1 MTAFGGVFSLK
12 DNDRVMQIKNNYEI
26 EWHSVT
32 ELGVSGKGIFNG
44 EMGRIA
50 AIDRAERNVT
60 VLFDEEREAE
70 YPFEQLNELELCY
83 AITVH
88 KSQGSEFDYCVIPLS
103 GIPGRL
109 CTRNIL
115 YTAVTRARRMVVL
128 IGDRRYIRCMVDNN
142 TEEQRFTCLAERLGL
157 GSGGGQ

>member
-1 MTAFGGVFSLK
+1 MS
-12 DNDRVMQIKNNYEI
+12 N
-26 EWHSVT
+26 
-32 ELGVSGKGIFNG
+32 
-44 EMGRIA
+44 
-50 AIDRAERNVT
+50 
-60 VLFDEEREAE
+60 
-70 YPFEQLNELELCY
+70 
-83 AITVH
+83 
-88 KSQGSEFDYCVIPLS
+88 YCVIPLS